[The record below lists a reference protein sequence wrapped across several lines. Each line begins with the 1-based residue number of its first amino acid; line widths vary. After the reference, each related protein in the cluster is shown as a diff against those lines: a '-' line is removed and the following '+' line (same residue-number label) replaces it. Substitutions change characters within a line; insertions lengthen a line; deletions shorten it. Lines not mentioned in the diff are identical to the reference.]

1 MATHSVLNNLQV
13 LVIDDEPDLR
23 VLYELTLLREGYG
36 VHTAATVAEA
46 QSLLAARPFD
56 LVITDMRLPDGMGTA
71 ILHTIKSQLRSERC
85 IVITA
90 YGSAENA
97 VESLKAGA
105 FDYLTKPVDLKQ
117 FRNVV
122 AAAAQAADKAV
133 KQPTKPF
140 RTSANEDAMARLAG
154 NSASMRSVK
163 ERITKVA
170 RSMAP
175 VLIRG
180 ESGTGKELVAN
191 ALHASSHRFNG
202 PWVAVNCGAI
212 PENLLEAEFF
222 GSKKGAYTGSAQDRE
237 GFFRAA
243 SGGTLFL
250 DEIGDLPLAMQAK
263 LLRAIQERCIR
274 PLGSNQEES
283 VDVRIVSATHKN
295 LPLEVADGRFRQD
308 LFYRLNVIDIY
319 IPPLRERSED
329 LPVLCEA
336 LLRRIAHESGVDV
349 PQMPA
354 NMLTELQTLPLD
366 GNVRELENLLHRA
379 LALAEDGV
387 LCLDIPVP
395 KPDALNGLP
404 QPLGTKTGTTVVTS
418 LPEDLQGHLDQQ
430 ERDIL
435 VRTLK
440 VTGFNR
446 TVAANRLGLSLRQIR
461 YRIARLKIDT
471 PNTQEDE
478 SDAA

>member
-1 MATHSVLNNLQV
+1 
-13 LVIDDEPDLR
+13 
-23 VLYELTLLREGYG
+23 
-36 VHTAATVAEA
+36 
-46 QSLLAARPFD
+46 
-56 LVITDMRLPDGMGTA
+56 
-71 ILHTIKSQLRSERC
+71 
-85 IVITA
+85 
-90 YGSAENA
+90 
-97 VESLKAGA
+97 
-105 FDYLTKPVDLKQ
+105 
-117 FRNVV
+117 
-122 AAAAQAADKAV
+122 
-133 KQPTKPF
+133 
-140 RTSANEDAMARLAG
+140 
-154 NSASMRSVK
+154 
-163 ERITKVA
+163 
-170 RSMAP
+170 
-175 VLIRG
+175 
-180 ESGTGKELVAN
+180 
-191 ALHASSHRFNG
+191 
-202 PWVAVNCGAI
+202 
-212 PENLLEAEFF
+212 
-222 GSKKGAYTGSAQDRE
+222 
-237 GFFRAA
+237 
-243 SGGTLFL
+243 
-250 DEIGDLPLAMQAK
+250 MQAK